1 MNLSET
7 RRTQIIGL
15 SKRLRTFSS
24 DIIFIWRQM
33 FSHLSNYGKKNCTV
47 YYTMI
52 YEINVIKNEAGI
64 WTLKEQQKDGLR

>member
-1 MNLSET
+1 
-7 RRTQIIGL
+7 
-15 SKRLRTFSS
+15 
-24 DIIFIWRQM
+24 M
-33 FSHLSNYGKKNCTV
+33 FSHLSNYGKENCTV